1 MSKFSLGMVLGVVVG
16 AGFTFVVLQYG
27 SSLAALPLT
36 VEKVQIGPAMLGN
49 PTSRW
54 RQVRSNRR
62 PALIFVI
69 RLTRLA

>member
-1 MSKFSLGMVLGVVVG
+1 MVLGVVVG

-54 RQVRSNRR
+54 RQVRS
-62 PALIFVI
+62 
-69 RLTRLA
+69 LADQL

>member
-1 MSKFSLGMVLGVVVG
+1 MMSKFSLGMVLGVVVG

-27 SSLAALPLT
+27 SSLGALPLT

-54 RQVRSNRR
+54 RQVRS
-62 PALIFVI
+62 
-69 RLTRLA
+69 LADQL